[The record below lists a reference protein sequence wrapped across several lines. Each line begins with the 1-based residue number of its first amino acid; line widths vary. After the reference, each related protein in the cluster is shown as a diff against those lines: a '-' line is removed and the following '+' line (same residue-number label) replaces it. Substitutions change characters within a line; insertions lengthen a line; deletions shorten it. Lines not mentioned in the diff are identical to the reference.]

1 VAFYSL
7 EIYENFY
14 RQKRNVNVTNLDLQF
29 KQIEL
34 SEV

>member
-1 VAFYSL
+1 MTGL
-7 EIYENFY
+7 G
-14 RQKRNVNVTNLDLQF
+14 LPF